1 MSRCSLN
8 VCPDP
13 LLAAFCALLSYFSI
27 QKTPSSP
34 FISCGQTWPN
44 TCRNLITL
52 ISSQQSRGGF
62 GSTHQVR
69 VSEWLEGRERAR
81 EGVSQNTP
89 GAHFHTN
96 QHDSDF
102 LEVRLRDVGGKI
114 FTCIRTQTGDQK
126 IMGHMDVSQTSRTF
140 LIYIY
145 IYIRK
150 KWLMVVSAIHN
161 IITDHYLNQGTGLF
175 KGKLHCIQA
184 VQPM

>member
-8 VCPDP
+8 VCPAP
-13 LLAAFCALLSYFSI
+13 LLTAFYALLSYFSV
-27 QKTPSSP
+27 QETPSSL
-34 FISCGQTWPN
+34 FINCGQTWPN

-52 ISSQQSRGGF
+52 ISSQQSTGGF
-62 GSTHQVR
+62 CSTHQVR

-114 FTCIRTQTGDQK
+114 FTCIRTPNWRSENNGAYGGVTNIKDFFVIYTQK
-126 IMGHMDVSQTSRTF
+126 MIDGSQCYT
-140 LIYIY
+140 
-145 IYIRK
+145 
-150 KWLMVVSAIHN
+150 
-161 IITDHYLNQGTGLF
+161 
-175 KGKLHCIQA
+175 
-184 VQPM
+184 